1 MNIDY
6 TKIIETADKRR
17 AVLQELEELL
27 KEAGIQTQ
35 KLVEIRDWASKL
47 DGVFHTLDEEG
58 RKLLPD
64 QIITALLFLGR
75 TTDHLHAALDA
86 NPTRNQG
93 AYSNG
98 LVYLND

>member
-6 TKIIETADKRR
+6 AKIIETADKRR

-27 KEAGIQTQ
+27 KDAGIQTQ
-35 KLVEIRDWASKL
+35 KLVEIREWVSKL
-47 DGVFHTLDEEG
+47 DGVFRTLDEEG

-64 QIITALLFLGR
+64 QIRTALLFLGR
-75 TTDHLHAALDA
+75 TTDNLHAAIDS

-93 AYSNG
+93 AYSHG

>member
-6 TKIIETADKRR
+6 AKIIETADKRR

-27 KEAGIQTQ
+27 KDAGSHTQ
-35 KLVEIRDWASKL
+35 KLIEVREWAH
-47 DGVFHTLDEEG
+47 DVANVFRVLDEEG

-64 QIITALLFLGR
+64 HIRRALQFINS
-75 TTDHLHAALDA
+75 TTDHLHAAIDS

-93 AYSNG
+93 SYSYG
-98 LVYLND
+98 LVHLND

>member
-6 TKIIETADKRR
+6 AKIIETADKRR
-17 AVLQELEELL
+17 AGLQELEELL

-47 DGVFHTLDEEG
+47 AGVFHTLDEEG

-64 QIITALLFLGR
+64 QIRTALLFIG
-75 TTDHLHAALDA
+75 TTTAHLHAALDA
-86 NPTRNQG
+86 NPTRNKG
-93 AYSNG
+93 VYSHG
-98 LVYLND
+98 LVYLNG

>member
-6 TKIIETADKRR
+6 AKIVETADKRR

-35 KLVEIRDWASKL
+35 KLVEIVGWASKL
-47 DGVFHTLDEEG
+47 NGVFHALDEEG
-58 RKLLPD
+58 RELLPD
-64 QIITALLFLGR
+64 QIRTALLFLGR

-93 AYSNG
+93 AFSHG
-98 LVYLND
+98 LVYLDD

>member
-1 MNIDY
+1 MDIDY
-6 TKIIETADKRR
+6 AKIIETADKRR

-35 KLVEIRDWASKL
+35 KLVEIRDWVSKL

-64 QIITALLFLGR
+64 QIRTALLFLGR
-75 TTDHLHAALDA
+75 DDRPSPRGTRRQPDA
-86 NPTRNQG
+86 QPRRLFIRTGVSR
-93 AYSNG
+93 
-98 LVYLND
+98 

>member
-6 TKIIETADKRR
+6 AKIIELANKRR
-17 AVLQELEELL
+17 SVLQNLEAPRS
-27 KEAGIQTQ
+27 EAGAQAQ
-35 KLVEIRDWASKL
+35 KVVEIRDWASKL

-64 QIITALLFLGR
+64 QIRTALLFLGR

-93 AYSNG
+93 AYSHG